1 MFFRGERIL
10 GVEEKEDLRVNI
22 RLREIKVLKM
32 VLIIKLML
40 ELRNWMFNL

>member
-1 MFFRGERIL
+1 MFFREGRRL

-32 VLIIKLML
+32 VLIIK
-40 ELRNWMFNL
+40 

>member
-1 MFFRGERIL
+1 MFFREERIL

-32 VLIIKLML
+32 VLIIK
-40 ELRNWMFNL
+40 

>member
-1 MFFRGERIL
+1 MFFREERGL

-32 VLIIKLML
+32 VLIIK
-40 ELRNWMFNL
+40 

>member
-1 MFFRGERIL
+1 MFVRGERRL

-32 VLIIKLML
+32 VLIIK
-40 ELRNWMFNL
+40 

>member
-1 MFFRGERIL
+1 MFFREVRRL

-32 VLIIKLML
+32 VLIIK
-40 ELRNWMFNL
+40 

>member
-1 MFFRGERIL
+1 MFFREERRL
-10 GVEEKEDLRVNI
+10 SVEEKEDLRVNI

>member
-1 MFFRGERIL
+1 MFFREERRL

-32 VLIIKLML
+32 VLIIK
-40 ELRNWMFNL
+40 